1 MTLLRTG
8 LGVGDVL
15 LEGKRLL
22 HCYKLTPNPSL
33 GKREEWENPRTTPSL
48 LFFEEKGTV
57 DEFIFTP

>member
-22 HCYKLTPNPSL
+22 H
-33 GKREEWENPRTTPSL
+33 L
-48 LFFEEKGTV
+48 LQTHPQRLSWQERGVGEPAHNTFPLLFEEKGSG

>member
-22 HCYKLTPNPSL
+22 HLLQTHPQPLSWQERGVREPAHNTSPSL
-33 GKREEWENPRTTPSL
+33 
-48 LFFEEKGTV
+48 FEEKGTG

>member
-1 MTLLRTG
+1 MILLRTG

-22 HCYKLTPNPSL
+22 HLLQTHTNASL

-57 DEFIFTP
+57 DEFIFAP

>member
-22 HCYKLTPNPSL
+22 HLLQTHPQPLSWQERGVGEPTHNTFPPL
-33 GKREEWENPRTTPSL
+33 FRRE
-48 LFFEEKGTV
+48 G
-57 DEFIFTP
+57 DGG